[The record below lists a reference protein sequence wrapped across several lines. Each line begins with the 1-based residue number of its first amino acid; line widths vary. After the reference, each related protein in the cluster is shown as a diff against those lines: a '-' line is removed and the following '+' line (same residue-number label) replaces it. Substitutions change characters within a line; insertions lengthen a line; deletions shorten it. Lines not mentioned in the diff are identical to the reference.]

1 MLHYRFPTE
10 TSIFL
15 NGVKIE
21 WPKAMIL
28 DSCCVIRL
36 NTTIRVDNGLCRT

>member
-1 MLHYRFPTE
+1 MFHCWPALSPAE

-21 WPKAMIL
+21 WPEAIIF
-28 DSCCVIRL
+28 DSCFVLRSDRL
-36 NTTIRVDNGLCRT
+36 

>member
-1 MLHYRFPTE
+1 MLNFWQALSPAE

-21 WPKAMIL
+21 WPKAMIF
-28 DSCCVIRL
+28 DSCFVVGL
-36 NTTIRVDNGLCRT
+36 NRVL